1 MKFDLREIQTY
12 WINLEDDKVNAKRMT
27 EMCDSLGL
35 NHRRMR
41 GIKRSPGIVGCGL
54 SHLACWWHIGGQDR
68 RLPALVFE
76 DDATQINHEDF
87 NPIIDVPDE
96 CSALY
101 LGVSSVGMNTGG
113 GANSVRATR
122 YNKDYIQLHN
132 MLSLHACVFLNPE
145 YLIKL
150 VNMADELVCDKQVPI
165 DVVSAM
171 MHKDFLVLT
180 PNRPWFYQSD
190 PEKKAKFD
198 VEFYTKNP
206 IVPEQ
211 LPAPPPEMVYGPVRD
226 SMGRFVPEV
235 RR

>member
-1 MKFDLREIQTY
+1 M
-12 WINLEDDKVNAKRMT
+12 
-27 EMCDSLGL
+27 
-35 NHRRMR
+35 
-41 GIKRSPGIVGCGL
+41 
-54 SHLACWWHIGGQDR
+54 
-68 RLPALVFE
+68 
-76 DDATQINHEDF
+76 
-87 NPIIDVPDE
+87 
-96 CSALY
+96 
-101 LGVSSVGMNTGG
+101 GVSSVGMNTGG